1 MFVGALLDAGASFE
15 AVREAVAGIPA
26 EGIEV
31 GAEKVMRGALACT
44 KFTVKVHGE
53 TEAASS
59 TEQEHEGPR
68 SHDHGHDHDHGPGHD
83 HAHDHHHSEDHGHR
97 TLADIRKLLE
107 KTRISKPVRDRGLLI
122 FDHLAAAEARVHGAD
137 PSSVR
142 FHEVGALDAVADVVA
157 AAAALD
163 ALGIRDLFC
172 GPVRCGSGMVR
183 IAHGR
188 VPVPAPGTLQLLL
201 GFDLRLEEGRGEL
214 VTPTGAAILA
224 ALSTPR
230 PPGEFY
236 PERVGYGAGT
246 RDGGEVPNC
255 LRVTVG
261 RTPDP
266 AAEPPVWEVA
276 ANLDD
281 LAPQVTARA
290 VEALLEAGALDAWTE
305 PAGMKKGRS
314 GVVLRALADEG
325 RLAAVEEAFFGE
337 TGTLGLRKHRVE
349 RSKCE
354 REWVK
359 VKTPFGA
366 VRVKV
371 GTRGGEVV
379 SAAPEY
385 EDCRKAAAKGK
396 VPVRKVMDA
405 ARAAWREIS
414 TEPDPNSST

>member
-1 MFVGALLDAGASFE
+1 
-15 AVREAVAGIPA
+15 
-26 EGIEV
+26 
-31 GAEKVMRGALACT
+31 
-44 KFTVKVHGE
+44 
-53 TEAASS
+53 
-59 TEQEHEGPR
+59 
-68 SHDHGHDHDHGPGHD
+68 
-83 HAHDHHHSEDHGHR
+83 
-97 TLADIRKLLE
+97 
-107 KTRISKPVRDRGLLI
+107 
-122 FDHLAAAEARVHGAD
+122 
-137 PSSVR
+137 
-142 FHEVGALDAVADVVA
+142 
-157 AAAALD
+157 
-163 ALGIRDLFC
+163 
-172 GPVRCGSGMVR
+172 
-183 IAHGR
+183 
-188 VPVPAPGTLQLLL
+188 
-201 GFDLRLEEGRGEL
+201 
-214 VTPTGAAILA
+214 
-224 ALSTPR
+224 
-230 PPGEFY
+230 
-236 PERVGYGAGT
+236 
-246 RDGGEVPNC
+246 
-255 LRVTVG
+255 
-261 RTPDP
+261 
-266 AAEPPVWEVA
+266 VA